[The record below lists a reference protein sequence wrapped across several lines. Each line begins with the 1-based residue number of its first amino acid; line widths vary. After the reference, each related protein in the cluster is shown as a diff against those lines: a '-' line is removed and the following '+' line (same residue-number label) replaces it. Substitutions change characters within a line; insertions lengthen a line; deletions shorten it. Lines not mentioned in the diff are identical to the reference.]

1 MYKINLVVF
10 LLVSVSIIVKC
21 ETINEE
27 NGRESTEQESIQ
39 RGRDLGSYMG
49 LVSCAITYDVSCFV
63 NAAEEYLENKR
74 IDLLAEADAQALQ
87 SGRSDSAAEKP
98 SSLAHMIAELTKLFE
113 NGIVRF
119 FTKEINTE
127 DDEENVDN
135 TKSDNSTDISN
146 EARELTATKKKK
158 KKKPLKNLIRLIK
171 LALIALIIV
180 LKLAIILKALQT
192 AMQFKFLL
200 ISLGTFAIQ
209 GTKLWMSIRNKHN
222 HHEEIVYKNPYT
234 SGEEYPST
242 GSAYGGEYNAARSA
256 HEIAYSVQRA
266 FNM

>member
-146 EARELTATKKKK
+146 EGRKKNDPVADGKHKKQLLNEGIIFLKITA
-158 KKKPLKNLIRLIK
+158 II
-171 LALIALIIV
+171 AGIALV
-180 LKLAIILKALQT
+180 LTILAVLLGVKLIFLKSFVGIGLAI
-192 AMQFKFLL
+192 FLMVK
-200 ISLGTFAIQ
+200 
-209 GTKLWMSIRNKHN
+209 KLHSSKE
-222 HHEEIVYKNPYT
+222 HHA
-234 SGEEYPST
+234 SWS
-242 GSAYGGEYNAARSA
+242 
-256 HEIAYSVQRA
+256 
-266 FNM
+266 

>member
-146 EARELTATKKKK
+146 EARGHKKKK
-158 KKKPLKNLIRLIK
+158 HEGLIK
-171 LALIALIIV
+171 KIIRTVKTGIYALVFAIKLITVLMMFNSFVGFKMLMVAMWGLALFAVKIW
-180 LKLAIILKALQT
+180 ILHKNGNEPVV
-192 AMQFKFLL
+192 
-200 ISLGTFAIQ
+200 I
-209 GTKLWMSIRNKHN
+209 HEDV
-222 HHEEIVYKNPYT
+222 HHDHHYEDEGHYEHLPVDDWH
-234 SGEEYPST
+234 
-242 GSAYGGEYNAARSA
+242 A
-256 HEIAYSVQRA
+256 HRKAYSAQKPSSSW
-266 FNM
+266 NSWLDK